1 MMASSSG
8 SMTPSKD
15 ERKPNHLGRVKS
27 KEMAFSKI
35 LQNPK
40 THDILI
46 PPNPAATNVEV
57 AGVEPPIPDV
67 TAGTDHKTSKLCNRC
82 VSMFQNLDQFME
94 DTYYDPYGQSLMELK
109 RAVLEEEC
117 ALCYQFWSSV
127 QNNHKSRIQE
137 LDSHPGHFRTQEAFK
152 NKDPHREAI
161 SIGTSLFATK
171 LIARNFG
178 KGIEAKVCVFPAM
191 HNSKLPCQIKTQF
204 LNGT

>member
-1 MMASSSG
+1 MASSSG

-35 LQNPK
+35 LQSLK
-40 THDILI
+40 THDIFI

-67 TAGTDHKTSKLCNRC
+67 TAGTDHRTSKLCNRC

-117 ALCYQFWSSV
+117 ALLSVLEFRSEQPQISYSRIRQPSRSFSYPGSV
-127 QNNHKSRIQE
+127 QEQGSTPRSYI
-137 LDSHPGHFRTQEAFK
+137 
-152 NKDPHREAI
+152 HRNVI
-161 SIGTSLFATK
+161 V
-171 LIARNFG
+171 R
-178 KGIEAKVCVFPAM
+178 
-191 HNSKLPCQIKTQF
+191 H
-204 LNGT
+204 